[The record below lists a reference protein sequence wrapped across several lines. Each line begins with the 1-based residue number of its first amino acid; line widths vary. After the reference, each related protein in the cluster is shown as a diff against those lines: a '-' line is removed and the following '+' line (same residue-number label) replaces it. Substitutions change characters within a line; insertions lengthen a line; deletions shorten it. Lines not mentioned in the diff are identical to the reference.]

1 MTQNIVPKAI
11 NFKELVKNSN
21 TTLSLDVQTKMVGLM
36 NEEFTESQ
44 QQWYIANL
52 YVYMNYHPT
61 NDFPINL
68 ANVFKMIGF
77 ANKGNAKR
85 TLENNFTKDEDYKV
99 ALFHTEKRKNE
110 GGHNKEDI
118 MLNVDT
124 FIPSEKLEKQNI
136 DSKAAS
142 PYGEAGLS
150 TKNLGGAGL
159 NEEQIMLNV
168 DTFKNLCM
176 IAKTE
181 KGKEIRKYY
190 VKLENI
196 YNKIIKEE
204 IENQKKIT
212 SETTNKLQ
220 LLELENQEKQDKI
233 NLLTR
238 KTNKFELGE
247 SVYIFHSTIDNLDLY
262 KVGRTK
268 NANVRDAIHKTASY
282 KGILLQIKCV
292 DCVLLERVVH
302 FLLNKYRC
310 ANRREWFNCSYDIV
324 KNSID
329 YAKLLLESDINFTN
343 SNLIDDTSDF
353 IDTIKH
359 STNLNEN
366 ENENNTA
373 LPTITND
380 IFTTIQFQAKDIN
393 NFDQFLKETCEIDV
407 NTSLS
412 YTTIKNQYKI
422 WSKTAKHL
430 QLKTLIEY
438 LKKNYTT
445 SMKRYNPLVS
455 TSKLTPHFNGL
466 KLKQSLLEFEKPHA
480 ENNVIENFLYNE
492 CQRAPGYRITMQD
505 FFLEFEKW
513 YIDYYNKEFTHIIK
527 ETVKK
532 YFDIQFIRLRT
543 GDESNGKDGRL
554 GGWLGFALKR
564 NKEPEPIKNYKPK
577 NAKTILQINSSNQEI
592 INTWSSLSELS
603 DYIKRSRSVTSS
615 LVQRHEQIYIDN
627 ILCILQ
633 YK

>member
-1 MTQNIVPKAI
+1 LNNILEQEKETTQNK
-11 NFKELVKNSN
+11 
-21 TTLSLDVQTKMVGLM
+21 
-36 NEEFTESQ
+36 
-44 QQWYIANL
+44 
-52 YVYMNYHPT
+52 
-61 NDFPINL
+61 
-68 ANVFKMIGF
+68 
-77 ANKGNAKR
+77 
-85 TLENNFTKDEDYKV
+85 
-99 ALFHTEKRKNE
+99 
-110 GGHNKEDI
+110 HN
-118 MLNVDT
+118 
-124 FIPSEKLEKQNI
+124 Q
-136 DSKAAS
+136 
-142 PYGEAGLS
+142 
-150 TKNLGGAGL
+150 
-159 NEEQIMLNV
+159 
-168 DTFKNLCM
+168 
-176 IAKTE
+176 
-181 KGKEIRKYY
+181 
-190 VKLENI
+190 
-196 YNKIIKEE
+196 
-204 IENQKKIT
+204 
-212 SETTNKLQ
+212 LQ

-268 NANVRDAIHKTASY
+268 NANSRDAIHKTASY

-366 ENENNTA
+366 ENIA
-373 LPTITND
+373 SPTITND
-380 IFTTIQFQAKDIN
+380 IFTKIQFQAKDIN
-393 NFDQFLKETCEIDV
+393 NFDQFIKETCEIDV
-407 NTSLS
+407 NTSVS

-422 WSKTAKHL
+422 WSKTAKHI

-438 LKKNYTT
+438 LKKNYKT

-455 TSKLTPHFNGL
+455 TSKLTQYFNGL
-466 KLKQSLLEFEKPHA
+466 KLKQSLFEFEKPQT
-480 ENNVIENFLYNE
+480 ENFVIENFLYE
-492 CQRAPGYRITMQD
+492 KCQRAPGYRITMQD

-513 YIDYYNKEFTHIIK
+513 YSNTFTNVIK
-527 ETVKK
+527 ETVKN
-532 YFDIQFIRLRT
+532 YLDIQFIRLRT
-543 GDESNGKDGRL
+543 GDESNGKDSRL
-554 GGWLGFALKR
+554 GGWLGFALKS
-564 NKEPEPIKNYKPK
+564 NNEPEPIKNYKPK

-592 INTWSSLSELS
+592 INTWSSVSELS

-615 LVQRHEQIYIDN
+615 LVQRHEQIYIHD

-633 YK
+633 YQ